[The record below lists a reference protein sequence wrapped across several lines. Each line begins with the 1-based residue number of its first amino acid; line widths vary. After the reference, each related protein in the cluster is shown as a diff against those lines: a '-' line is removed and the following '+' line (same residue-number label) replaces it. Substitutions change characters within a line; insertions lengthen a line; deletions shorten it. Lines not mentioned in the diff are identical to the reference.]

1 MQVTW
6 ASHGGGGGGGREQP
20 TQLLSYG
27 WAKSKENTILLSGGL
42 TPAAEVGEGAYKDL
56 SLSLAC
62 TLTPGLLMY
71 QEDK

>member
-1 MQVTW
+1 MQVTGLPT
-6 ASHGGGGGGGREQP
+6 GGLGVGEGNSQHNSK
-20 TQLLSYG
+20 L
-27 WAKSKENTILLSGGL
+27 WMAKSKENTILLSGGL
-42 TPAAEVGEGAYKDL
+42 TPAAEVGEDAYKDL